1 MVSNVN
7 EGSMQTDKSKKLVAF
22 LAVMIVVVAIV
33 GTIAL
38 SKKQQDKVSTVTSA
52 DSSSNNVDTTAPA
65 VTTGAASYRDGT
77 YTAEGSYNTPG
88 GDESI
93 TITVTLQNGLV
104 TSTSA
109 TSTPMDSDAQEY
121 QDAFKS
127 AYKGQVVGKKVD
139 NLRLSRVAGSSL
151 TSIGFNN
158 ALDQIKNQAQV

>member
-1 MVSNVN
+1 
-7 EGSMQTDKSKKLVAF
+7 MQTDKSKKLVAF

-33 GTIAL
+33 GTIVV
-38 SKKQQDKVSTVTSA
+38 SKKQQDKVATTTSA

-65 VTTGAASYRDGT
+65 ATASTANYKDGT

-88 GDESI
+88 GNESI

-109 TSTPMDSDAQEY
+109 TSTPMDRDAQEY

-139 NLRLSRVAGSSL
+139 SLRLSRVAGSSL